1 LRETALAEPAKFC
14 AIAHLVRNEQIDL
27 RSGDG
32 FRDCRSAEE
41 VLAKIRDELGP
52 EAATALRRFNRAIE
66 RQGQD
71 SRFCGNEGHVIDVSP
86 NGVNR

>member
-1 LRETALAEPAKFC
+1 
-14 AIAHLVRNEQIDL
+14 V

-41 VLAKIRDELGP
+41 VLAKIRDQLGP
-52 EAATALRRFNRAIE
+52 EAASALRRFNRAIE

-71 SRFCGNEGHVIDVSP
+71 SRLCGNEGYVTDVGP
-86 NGVNR
+86 DGVNR